1 MLKLLMAQFGVH
13 VDQTTVDDMIK
24 NVTACIDDVKAM
36 RASQERTEAM
46 VLVLYKAGQ
55 RLGGYYSTENPGP
68 FGPDIQSNKAA
79 VANGE

>member
-46 VLVLYKAGQ
+46 VLALYKAQ
-55 RLGGYYSTENPGP
+55 PLVGYYSTEKPGP